1 MTSAPGSPRSD
12 RPAGRPARSGRGLRP
27 TRVVA
32 LALVVLVILEV
43 LAIRLVD
50 SLIGPWW
57 TILVLLGSSLLG
69 AWLIKRE
76 GGRAWRA
83 LGQALR
89 EGRMPAT
96 ELADGIVVL
105 VGGLLLVVPGFVTDL
120 IGLVLILPLTRPVAR
135 GLLAGA
141 IGNRVLARAQF
152 VAGPGVTG
160 TPSGPTAA
168 GGPASG
174 PAGAQRSAS
183 SDEVIEGEVV
193 EGEVVDDD

>member
-1 MTSAPGSPRSD
+1 MSTAPGSPRPP
-12 RPAGRPARSGRGLRP
+12 RPSRKGRRGFRP
-27 TRVVA
+27 TRVA
-32 LALVVLVILEV
+32 GLAVVVLIILEV

-50 SLIGPWW
+50 DLIGPWW

-83 LGQALR
+83 LGRALR

-96 ELADGIVVL
+96 ELADGVVVL

-120 IGLVLILPLTRPVAR
+120 VGLVLILPFTRPVAR

-141 IGNRVLARAQF
+141 ISNRVLARAEF
-152 VAGPGVTG
+152 MTGPGVTG
-160 TPSGPTAA
+160 PSGGTARRSET
-168 GGPASG
+168 GPSSG
-174 PAGAQRSAS
+174 PATGPDGPRRSAS

-193 EGEVVDDD
+193 EDD

>member
-1 MTSAPGSPRSD
+1 MTSSPGAPGAPR
-12 RPAGRPARSGRGLRP
+12 RRGLRP
-27 TRVVA
+27 TRVVG
-32 LALVVLVILEV
+32 LAMVVLIILEV

-50 SLIGPWW
+50 SLVGPWW

-105 VGGLLLVVPGFVTDL
+105 VGGLLLVVPGFVTD
-120 IGLVLILPLTRPVAR
+120 IVGLVLILPFTRPVAR

-141 IGNRVLARAQF
+141 IANRVLARAEF
-152 VAGPGVTG
+152 ATGPGVTG
-160 TPSGPTAA
+160 TPAGPTSSAPNTST

-174 PAGAQRSAS
+174 PAGPQRSAS

-193 EGEVVDDD
+193 EDD